1 MRYFFT
7 PSLLAAVA
15 VAGRTSNDAT
25 AMSVNK
31 EPLIRQDARGSHS
44 RRCGSDTAGTAAP
57 GGRSMT
63 RQRCDSENQM
73 AAAKSVCH
81 V

>member
-15 VAGRTSNDAT
+15 VAGRTSNEAT
-25 AMSVNK
+25 TMSVNK
-31 EPLIRQDARGSHS
+31 EPLIRQDARGS

-63 RQRCDSENQM
+63 RRRCAG
-73 AAAKSVCH
+73 AAAD
-81 V
+81 

>member
-15 VAGRTSNDAT
+15 VAGRTSNEAT

-31 EPLIRQDARGSHS
+31 EPLIRKDARGSRS
-44 RRCGSDTAGTAAP
+44 RRCGSGAAGTAVP
-57 GGRSMT
+57 GGAVMPR
-63 RQRCDSENQM
+63 RRCGSENQM
-73 AAAKSVCH
+73 VATESVCQ